1 MPSSSSLCAMRTLSS
16 AEKLTFS
23 PCVPSRSVVSKVKT
37 RINLCGGRYPDLF
50 LLFQERHHFA
60 QLGAHLF
67 DGLVFL
73 TLSHAEEFCAAG
85 FVFAQPLFG
94 ELARLNLR
102 QNLLHLGARLGV
114 DDARTAR
121 IIAVLRRIGNRVAHV
136 AEAALI
142 D

>member
-37 RINLCGGRYPDLF
+37 RISLCGGRYSDLF

-60 QLGAHLF
+60 QLGAYLF

-73 TLSHAEEFCAAG
+73 PLAHSKELRATG

-94 ELARLNLR
+94 EFARLNLR
-102 QNLLHLGARLGV
+102 QNLLHLGSRL
-114 DDARTAR
+114 
-121 IIAVLRRIGNRVAHV
+121 
-136 AEAALI
+136 
-142 D
+142 